1 MTFLLTGFKHESSMR
16 VYSFDRVE
24 ADRTRTQFTVGADL
38 SLIRKYNIRVQDLPL
53 LCRSVLEVIDG
64 VEPPVHSLLSEQL
77 GFAHGRQM
85 RCVRRGRSGSFIGS
99 RRGTG
104 LDWLG
109 GLDLIFSSMRQV

>member
-64 VEPPVHSLLSEQL
+64 VEPPVHSLLSEQDMA
-77 GFAHGRQM
+77 GFCTRKADA
-85 RCVRRGRSGSFIGS
+85 VRAAGEKRKFHRKPPGNR
-99 RRGTG
+99 TG
-104 LDWLG
+104 LAW
-109 GLDLIFSSMRQV
+109 RT